1 MIAEVAGSL
10 VAQLICTEE
19 VVAPLACT
27 LEMARL
33 VDDGVVVCPLL
44 GVTTP
49 AHPTR
54 PRLKIAIPRTA
65 VSSRNARLLA
75 EGAALSI
82 FQSPREDGKPN
93 SARAKKFRLGSDALW
108 RLLGEGMEGNW
119 THDANEGRA
128 GGRISTGLKGNTM
141 QVSSPLAPPA
151 AGKGL

>member
-1 MIAEVAGSL
+1 ML
-10 VAQLICTEE
+10 VAQLNCTEE
-19 VVAPLACT
+19 TVAPLACT
-27 LEMARL
+27 LEIAKL

-54 PRLKIAIPRTA
+54 PELKIAIPRTA
-65 VSSRNARLLA
+65 LSCRTARLLA
-75 EGAALSI
+75 EKAALSI

-93 SARAKKFRLGSDALW
+93 SARAKKFRLGSYALW

-141 QVSSPLAPPA
+141 QVSSTLAPPP
-151 AGKGL
+151 AGKQL